1 MEKLD
6 NFFPKHLD
14 LLFESMSTQLKA
26 KIFLVTLEKKM
37 DGNVTITNYM
47 DALMGS
53 GARKGHE

>member
-1 MEKLD
+1 
-6 NFFPKHLD
+6 
-14 LLFESMSTQLKA
+14 MSTELKSE
-26 KIFLVTLEKKM
+26 IFLVSSEKKM